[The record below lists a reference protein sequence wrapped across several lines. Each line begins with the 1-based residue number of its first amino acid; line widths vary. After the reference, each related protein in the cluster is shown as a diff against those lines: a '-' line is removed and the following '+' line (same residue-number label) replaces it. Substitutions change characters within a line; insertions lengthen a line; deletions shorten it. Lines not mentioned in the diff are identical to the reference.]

1 MNVFRRVFGFAA
13 MMAVEALALS
23 SCVGQ
28 GDPLARGY
36 GFDLQTGEV
45 ELAYRV
51 PRKTFS
57 LSEDIPIAISFG
69 HMEEWSTLVAM
80 AQARLFWNCVP
91 IRRRRRFRKLR
102 SLHHTDRRI
111 QDRRIR
117 LSEQP
122 LHRKDLHLYGELRYP
137 RMDFSGRARGRRLY
151 RIYYLFVSRASRLGR
166 PREPDRRLGQERVCL
181 RTHNIQVYRRKYGG
195 IPVNAGRRFD
205 LSFDGLGIRWSE
217 QLFKH

>member
-28 GDPLARGY
+28 GDPLAHGY

-57 LSEDIPIAISFG
+57 LSEDIPIAVSFG

-80 AQARLFWNCVP
+80 VQARLFLE
-91 IRRRRRFRKLR
+91 LR
-102 SLHHTDRRI
+102 SDKAAQT
-111 QDRRIR
+111 
-117 LSEQP
+117 
-122 LHRKDLHLYGELRYP
+122 
-137 RMDFSGRARGRRLY
+137 
-151 RIYYLFVSRASRLGR
+151 VSKATIFAS
-166 PREPDRRLGQERVCL
+166 
-181 RTHNIQVYRRKYGG
+181 
-195 IPVNAGRRFD
+195 
-205 LSFDGLGIRWSE
+205 
-217 QLFKH
+217 

>member
-1 MNVFRRVFGFAA
+1 MFRRVFGFAA

-57 LSEDIPIAISFG
+57 LSEDIPIAVSFG

-80 AQARLFWNCVP
+80 AQARLFLE
-91 IRRRRRFRKLR
+91 LR
-102 SLHHTDRRI
+102 SDRGGADGFESYDLCIIPIDGFKTD
-111 QDRRIR
+111 
-117 LSEQP
+117 
-122 LHRKDLHLYGELRYP
+122 KYV
-137 RMDFSGRARGRRLY
+137 Y
-151 RIYYLFVSRASRLGR
+151 RNSRFTGKAFTPTENYAIPKWILQEEHEEDAYIEFTTYLFL
-166 PREPDRRLGQERVCL
+166 ERRDWDAQG
-181 RTHNIQVYRRKYGG
+181 NPIG
-195 IPVNAGRRFD
+195 D
-205 LSFDGLGIRWSE
+205 LVMSGFAYELITFRYIDENTVEFR
-217 QLFKH
+217 